1 MDTIVFG
8 NYTLQQILIVV
19 GIVVGIGI
27 LFKIV
32 KKMFSSDKVDR
43 HHQIVKCGS
52 CGWKGQVS
60 RNAGRCPKCNKPLGE
75 QKAKAYRK

>member
-1 MDTIVFG
+1 MDRIVFG

-19 GIVVGIGI
+19 GIVVGVVI

-32 KKMFSSDKVDR
+32 KKLFSSDKIDR
-43 HHQIVKCGS
+43 HHQIVKCRG
-52 CGWKGQVS
+52 CGWEGQVS
-60 RNAGRCPKCNKPLGE
+60 RHAGRCPKCNKSLGQ